1 MTRRVLFLCTENSA
15 RSQMAEGFLRHWGG
29 SAFEVYSAGTRPS
42 TVHPLTV
49 RVMQEVGIDITGHRS
64 KSVDAFAGM
73 TFDVVVTLCDIAREA
88 CPVFPVAR
96 RQLHWDI
103 PDPRAVEGSEDERL
117 AAFRRARDL
126 IRARIRETFGV

>member
-15 RSQMAEGFLRHWGG
+15 RSQMAEGLLRHLGG
-29 SAFEVYSAGTRPS
+29 PAFEVYSAGTRPS
-42 TVHPLTV
+42 AVHLLTV
-49 RVMQEVGIDITGHRS
+49 RVMQEVGIDIRDQYA
-64 KSVDAFAGM
+64 KSVEAFRDMA
-73 TFDVVVTLCDIAREA
+73 FDVVVTLCDGARET
-88 CPVFPVAR
+88 CPVLPGAPL
-96 RQLHWDI
+96 QLHWDI